1 VVKHICLATLREKK
15 RIVMWRRKVL
25 NGVVKESLESASAS
39 EKSPKNFAVV
49 RVVFL
54 VLSI

>member
-1 VVKHICLATLREKK
+1 MVKHICLATLREKK